1 MKSFIEYLKEKKVQK
16 QSPDPA
22 EARSLFLQ
30 AEARLT
36 DLKSLP
42 IHETNASFRFEA
54 AYEAIREALQ
64 AFLAREGYKP
74 FSHEAVF
81 AFAFESKLLS
91 EKEMHRVD
99 LYREIRNDVNYRATP
114 VTLQEAKDIISF
126 ATNILPALR
135 EKLQ

>member
-99 LYREIRNDVNYRATP
+99 LYREITKTCPND
-114 VTLQEAKDIISF
+114 
-126 ATNILPALR
+126 
-135 EKLQ
+135 